1 VPRFFH
7 AGYLAKR
14 RPGEERGRAY
24 DDNTTPLRPE
34 RGEEIE
40 ELRDLLRRILVDD
53 TS

>member
-1 VPRFFH
+1 
-7 AGYLAKR
+7 LAKR
-14 RPGEERGRAY
+14 RPGEECGRAY

-53 TS
+53 AS